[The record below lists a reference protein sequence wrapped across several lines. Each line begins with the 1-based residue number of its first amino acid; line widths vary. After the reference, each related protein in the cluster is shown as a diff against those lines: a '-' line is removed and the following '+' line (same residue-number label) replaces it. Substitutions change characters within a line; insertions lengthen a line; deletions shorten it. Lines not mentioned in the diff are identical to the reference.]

1 MYVRLLLLIP
11 QRFPSAA
18 CLGINIREGD
28 GRLVGRTLVVHGW
41 SVADIGLLHQ
51 LHLDSVLA
59 IHARPLGSANHVEK
73 LLSRLWECIQRVGVV
88 HPSVDSMPV
97 PSLAVRTPVPRFGVT
112 ALMAKWMN

>member
-1 MYVRLLLLIP
+1 MSFSNNGRVV
-11 QRFPSAA
+11 PSVA
-18 CLGINIREGD
+18 CLGIDIREGD
-28 GRLVGRTLVVHGW
+28 RRLVGRTLVVRGW

-59 IHARPLGSANHVEK
+59 IHVRPLSSANHVKK

-88 HPSVDSMPV
+88 HPSVDSIPV
-97 PSLAVRTPVPRFGVT
+97 PSLAIIRTLLPWFDIT